1 MPAKLDRCVRKQTR
15 KGVSKSRAYGRCVK
29 STGWAR
35 KKGGGWKN
43 KKTGKTWKK
52 TRKSKR

>member
-1 MPAKLDRCVRKQTR
+1 MPKVIDRCVRKQKR
-15 KGVSKSRAYGRCVK
+15 KGISESWAYGRCVK

-35 KKGGGWKN
+35 KEGGGWKS

-52 TRKSKR
+52 TGKSKR